1 MRLERHGWLAL
12 IALLAAPA
20 GGVLAPAPVH
30 AQQMTVPQAVELLAS
45 NDADEVRMGIETLG
59 LIGSPAAVEPLAAR
73 IRRGLPTELLATAID
88 TLGILGR
95 AEAGPVLFEL
105 VGHRRPEIRL
115 RAVQAIAMCRP
126 RGADAVLVSA
136 LGDSAAPVRA
146 AAAQTLGELRASSA
160 VDSLFLAFERDVAEA
175 GPALAAVA
183 RPEDVTRLLAYLG
196 RRPFTVLRPTLLAL
210 AVRTDLPARA
220 RLEVVN
226 RVGELATPE
235 ARALLEEIVTS
246 LPASDL
252 GPVRR
257 AATDTA
263 ARIAQ

>member
-12 IALLAAPA
+12 FALLAAPA
-20 GGVLAPAPVH
+20 AGAPAPAH
-30 AQQMTVPQAVELLAS
+30 AQRMTVPQAVALLAS
-45 NDADEVRMGIETLG
+45 NDPDEVRMGIETMG

-73 IRRGLPTELLATAID
+73 IRRGLPPELLATAID

-126 RGADAVLVSA
+126 RGAETALISA
-136 LGDSAAPVRA
+136 LGDASAPVRS
-146 AAAQTLGELRASSA
+146 AAAQTLGELRATGA
-160 VDSLFLAFERDVAEA
+160 IESLFLAFEHDVAEA
-175 GPALAAVA
+175 GLALAAVT

-196 RRPFTVLRPTLLAL
+196 RRPFTALRPTLLAL
-210 AVRTDLPARA
+210 AVRSDLPART
-220 RLEVVN
+220 RLEVVH
-226 RVGELATPE
+226 RVGELATSE
-235 ARALLEEIVTS
+235 ARALLEEIAAS
-246 LPASDL
+246 LPSSDV

-257 AATDTA
+257 AATDAA